1 MPIMPMPFIRST
13 PITRACWASIGL
25 GLGLALSSPSWAA
38 APPPVPSSLPPPVRV
53 HDHADS
59 RDLPPEARLREW
71 LLQSPAVQAA
81 GAALQAQT
89 AEAEQWRTGPHEF
102 TWRVQAQ
109 QRRAQ
114 EALPSGASETRR
126 FMEGQVSLERTLRL
140 GDKARQD
147 TALGEATVA
156 MARLRRADAIHEAS
170 RVWLR
175 QWFDWLRDR
184 EAAQLWQ
191 TQLDTQAELLRQAE
205 RRVKAGDAPRL
216 EVALQQAALAQAQ
229 ASLMAAQAQAR
240 SSRALLEAHQPG
252 ITALA
257 PTQIAQPLLE
267 DLPKESGDTL
277 QQWLQTRSHEAELAQ
292 LQARVAQAHA
302 ARTVLDERSDPT
314 VGVFAATDRGGS
326 ERVLGV
332 SLSMPLAGA
341 GRLAATRVAQARA
354 LEAEQQAL
362 AMQRKVSAEAAMQWV
377 AAQST
382 WESWRAQAQ
391 AKTQVEQSVAGVV
404 RGWQLG
410 EFAHADVL
418 MARKQFM
425 DTALAELTARAEA
438 RHAQW
443 RLKLDLHEILEFDDE

>member
-1 MPIMPMPFIRST
+1 MTISLLRT
-13 PITRACWASIGL
+13 TAV
-25 GLGLALSSPSWAA
+25 GLACMLSLSALSRAA
-38 APPPVPSSLPPPVRV
+38 
-53 HDHADS
+53 DT

-81 GAALQAQT
+81 GAAVQAQA
-89 AEAEQWRTGPHEF
+89 AEAEQWRAGPHEF
-102 TWRVQAQ
+102 TWRVQTQ
-109 QRRAQ
+109 QRSAK
-114 EALPSGASETRR
+114 EAMPSGASDTRR

-147 TALGEATVA
+147 SALGDAAMA
-156 MARLRRADAIHEAS
+156 MARLKRADAIHEAS
-170 RVWLR
+170 RTWLR

-184 EAAQLWQ
+184 EAALLWQ

-216 EVALQQAALAQAQ
+216 ELALQQAAQAQVQ
-229 ASLMAAQAQAR
+229 ASLLAAQAQAR
-240 SSRALLEAHQPG
+240 SSHAALEAHQPG

-257 PTQIAQPLLE
+257 PAHIAQPLRE

-277 QQWLQTRSHEAELAQ
+277 QQWLIERSHEGELAR
-292 LQARVAQAHA
+292 LQAQLAQAQA
-302 ARTVLDERSDPT
+302 QRTALDERSDPT
-314 VGVFAATDRGGS
+314 VGVYAATERGGG

-332 SLSMPLAGA
+332 SLSMPLAGPA
-341 GRLAATRVAQARA
+341 RLAATRMAQARA

-362 AMQRKVSAEAAMQWV
+362 GVQRKLKAEAAMQWV
-377 AAQST
+377 AVQST

-391 AKTQVEQSVAGVV
+391 AKDQIEQSMKGVV

-418 MARKQFM
+418 AARKQFM
-425 DTALAELTARAEA
+425 EAALAEIHARAEA
-438 RHAQW
+438 RHALW